1 MNGIFLSAR
10 GRVLINVEALNMT
23 ESIGNYVKHRRV
35 PALLPEAGYA
45 TFFVPAIS
53 GESIAHGYQQVL
65 AELGSKRKMP
75 VCNLCSKGIFLKS
88 TNRSVFASQFREKLE
103 DYLKSG
109 KKLDNTS
116 AFERFVIENCI
127 VEDIGGFLHAPGQ
140 QERFEKNEDG
150 KLLVN
155 LGLKKAKKAKKE
167 KDSETGTEDKEEEET
182 EVRNAK
188 RTSNFFTGYMIPV
201 REAIRSSIIEPQLHS
216 RYALGTPFVERG
228 QQGQM
233 IYDVELSSAVY
244 AFSFD
249 VDTRFIGKT
258 TYFYSDKGVEAVQD
272 RKERGELALDAFEIF
287 VKEMLFGAK
296 KTRFLPVI
304 DWESMVIAVSDDV
317 WTSTSPFS
325 INYLVNSLEKAEKFR
340 PNSLK
345 LYVYVNKELLSRI
358 SRGIAGI
365 EVVTKELL
373 EQVKNQL
380 NKKKEDMKEVFS
392 DQHNIIE
399 EKFAA
404 LTQDVLRNLIEKEVQ
419 RLVEEKVSRD
429 VGNEEILAELKRFSE
444 RVEKC
449 AKTDNEK
456 NEGHEEATKAI
467 TGNLVNVFDT
477 LEGAV
482 SDAVKYAKELQV
494 KPA

>member
-75 VCNLCSKGIFLKS
+75 VCDLCNKGIFLKS
-88 TNRSVFASQFREKLE
+88 TNRSVFACQFRKKLK
-103 DYLKSG
+103 DYLENDE
-109 KKLDNTS
+109 KLDNTS
-116 AFERFVIENCI
+116 LFERFVIKNCI
-127 VEDIGGFLHAPGQ
+127 VEDIGGFLYAPGQ
-140 QERFEKNEDG
+140 QEKYEKNEDRELLT
-150 KLLVN
+150 KLRL
-155 LGLKKAKKAKKE
+155 LKGAKKTKKE
-167 KDSETGTEDKEEEET
+167 KGSETGTEGNEEEAT
-182 EVRNAK
+182 EVRNVK

-228 QQGQM
+228 RQGQM

-249 VDTRFIGKT
+249 VDTRFIGKA
-258 TYFYSDKGVEAVQD
+258 TYSYSEKGVEAVQD
-272 RKERGELALDAFEIF
+272 RKERSELALDAFEIF
-287 VKEMLFGAK
+287 VEEMLFGAK

-317 WTSTSPFS
+317 WTATSPFS
-325 INYLVNSLEKAEKFR
+325 INYLVNSLEKAEKFK

-358 SRGIAGI
+358 SRGIVGI

-444 RVEKC
+444 RIEKC
-449 AKTDNEK
+449 AKTDEEK
-456 NEGHEEATKAI
+456 AAKAR

-477 LEGAV
+477 LEDAI
-482 SDAVKYAKELQV
+482 SNAVKYAKELQV